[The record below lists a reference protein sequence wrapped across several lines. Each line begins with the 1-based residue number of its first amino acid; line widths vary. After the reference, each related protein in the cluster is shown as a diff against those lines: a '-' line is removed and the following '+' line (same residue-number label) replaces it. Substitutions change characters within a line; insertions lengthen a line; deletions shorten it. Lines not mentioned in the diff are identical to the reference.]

1 MKTEC
6 VCKDC
11 GKRFLGCHGK
21 HPDGTWRCPD
31 WGETQERREAA
42 WQQSRQERAKA
53 YEGKNYTG
61 ESIRRYEARRRRG
74 H

>member
-21 HPDGTWRCPD
+21 YPDGTWRCPD
-31 WGETQERREAA
+31 WGEAQERREAA
-42 WQQSRQERAKA
+42 WQQSRQKRF
-53 YEGKNYTG
+53 KNYVLMQYTD
-61 ESIRRYEARRRRG
+61 ESIGRYEKRKRQG